1 MPYSVTPSQR
11 TASTAKLVLAIGML
25 IAAEALFRGSVV
37 RTFMASGLII
47 FGGGLLLAA
56 RQAEQR

>member
-1 MPYSVTPSQR
+1 MTYSVTPSQR
-11 TASTAKLVLAIGML
+11 TASTAKLVLVVGL
-25 IAAEALFRGSVV
+25 LFAAEALLRGSVL
-37 RTFMASGLII
+37 RTFMASGLLI